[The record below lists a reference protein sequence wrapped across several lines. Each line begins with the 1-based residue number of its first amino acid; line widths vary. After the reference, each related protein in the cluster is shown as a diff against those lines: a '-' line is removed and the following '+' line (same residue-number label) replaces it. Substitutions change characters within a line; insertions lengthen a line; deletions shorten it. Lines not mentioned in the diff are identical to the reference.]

1 MPALSSGKLM
11 VGEARIC
18 LSRDSFIILIAFK
31 NYIIGV
37 KHEWKLFKGILDTH
51 KYKS

>member
-18 LSRDSFIILIAFK
+18 LSRDSDEK